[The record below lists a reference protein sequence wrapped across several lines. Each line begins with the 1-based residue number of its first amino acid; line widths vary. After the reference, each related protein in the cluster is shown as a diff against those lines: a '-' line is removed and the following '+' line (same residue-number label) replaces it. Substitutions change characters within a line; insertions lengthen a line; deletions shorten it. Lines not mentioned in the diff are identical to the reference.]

1 MRRVWLGLA
10 VLAVAVSVWGA
21 SAPERA
27 AALAPEPSS
36 DAARAAS
43 VFLDS
48 LTPEQQ
54 QKILFVLDA
63 PERTDWHFIPR
74 ARPGVPFKEM
84 TPEQRQRSLALVRS
98 ALSDEGYRKATT
110 ITLLDQVL
118 FDRTGN
124 PIRDPALYFFTIF
137 GKPTER
143 GTWGW
148 RLEGHH
154 LSLNFTLRDGELV
167 SATPSFFGANPAEVR
182 EGPLKGTRALAAEE
196 DLGRELLGL
205 MAGEQR
211 RKVLMDAVAPSE
223 IITGTD
229 RRVDL
234 GPPVGVSWAEM
245 NDEQRALL
253 WELIEVYARRLR
265 PELADAELARIR
277 AAGVEKIH
285 FAWAGGAQPG
295 QGHYYRIHGPNFV
308 IEYDNTQDGANH
320 IHTVWRDLERDF
332 AADLLREHYLHAAHH
347 RRDHRDST
355 SHR

>member
-1 MRRVWLGLA
+1 MKKWWMGLTL
-10 VLAVAVSVWGA
+10 VLAMAVWVWA
-21 SAPERA
+21 KTPPDPA
-27 AALAPEPSS
+27 AALAPEASGE
-36 DAARAAS
+36 AARAAQA
-43 VFLDS
+43 FLDS
-48 LTPEQQ
+48 LAPEQQ
-54 QKILFVLDA
+54 QRILFALDA

-118 FDRTGN
+118 FEQSRN
-124 PIRDPALYFFTIF
+124 PIRDPALYFFTIYGQPSASRGF
-137 GKPTER
+137 
-143 GTWGW
+143 GTWAW

-154 LSLNFTLRDGELV
+154 LSLNFTLEGGELL

-196 DLGRELLGL
+196 DLGRQLLGL

-211 RKVLMDAVAPSE
+211 KKVLMAVEAPDE

-229 RRVDL
+229 RKVNL
-234 GPPVGVSWAEM
+234 GPPVGVPWSEM
-245 NDEQRALL
+245 SDEQRSVL

-265 PELADAELARIR
+265 RELAEAELERIR

-285 FAWAGGAQPG
+285 FAWAGGSEPG
-295 QGHYYRIHGPNFV
+295 QGHYYRVHGPSLV
-308 IEYDNTQDGANH
+308 IEYDNTQNGANH
-320 IHTVWRDLERDF
+320 IHTVWRDIERDF
-332 AADLLREHYLHAAHH
+332 AADLLREHYLRAAHH
-347 RRDHRDST
+347 HRA
-355 SHR
+355 R